1 MNPHHEARPHGSSV
15 AATGGRATSSSPPA
29 VQRRD
34 AIIFLPGVSTLERR
48 SQAHVMEVLCNE
60 LDRAAATETTRFAV
74 RPSSAHS
81 GDDVE
86 VVRTI
91 WRIDGDDRSP
101 VADVYWLDYETFLRA
116 DAKPTNPL
124 ARVLTLALTALA
136 GLLIWVAA
144 WFHRNRGAKPGAQML
159 QLLIC
164 LVILLVL
171 GAYLVA
177 AVIALVQLIRTAYPN
192 PTGAVAHTI
201 TPPQKFVIVGAVLGT
216 LLPGVREQSS
226 KAAEQYLR
234 MMRYLWVAAPRNG
247 LRGEVLTLL
256 ERASER
262 LDEVDRIHIVGF
274 SFGSLVAIDTVFPAS
289 RAPTARMARVK
300 SLATI
305 GCPFDLVRM
314 LQPRYFED
322 RFAAADADRPW
333 INIYDPI
340 DVLGSNFRN
349 DSEHGPATEG
359 VKITSPVD
367 TKRPGANIPWNPG
380 QRLTLVS
387 GLMLASLQAHGQYW
401 GPNPL
406 AETALGPLVTEL
418 FSGTPVLR

>member
-1 MNPHHEARPHGSSV
+1 MNPHHEAGPDGSSV
-15 AATGGRATSSSPPA
+15 AAPGVRATSSSPPA
-29 VQRRD
+29 AQRRD
-34 AIIFLPGVSTLERR
+34 AIIFLPGLNTLEHR

-60 LDRAAATETTRFAV
+60 FDRAAATETARFAV
-74 RPSSAHS
+74 RPNSAQS
-81 GDDVE
+81 GDNVE

-101 VADVYWLDYETFLRA
+101 VADVYWLDYETIQQV
-116 DAKPTNPL
+116 DATPTNPL

-136 GLLIWVAA
+136 GVLIWVAA
-144 WFHRNRGAKPGAQML
+144 WFRRNRGAKPGAQML

-177 AVIALVQLIRTAYPN
+177 AVIALVQLIMTAYAN
-192 PTGAVAHTI
+192 ATGAAARTI
-201 TPPQKFVIVGAVLGT
+201 TWPQGFVIVGAVLGT
-216 LLPGVREQSS
+216 LLPGVREQWS

-234 MMRYLWVAAPRNG
+234 MMRYLWVAGPRNS

-256 ERASER
+256 EHASER
-262 LDEVDRIHIVGF
+262 LDEVGRIHIVGF

-349 DSEHGPATEG
+349 DSEQGPATEG
-359 VKITSPVD
+359 VVTTSPVD
-367 TKRPGANIPWNPG
+367 TKRPTANTPWNPG

-387 GLMLASLQAHGQYW
+387 GLMLASLRVHAQYW
-401 GPNPL
+401 GSNPR

-418 FSGTPVLR
+418 FSGTPALR